1 MAFKHSIKQK
11 DNLTERL
18 FLCTAI
24 PFDMTMEAIYIIPT
38 KLTFLANNAT
48 LPVKGL
54 PRQEKVWSLSKQGG
68 LCSSCIFTVGTLTMS
83 TQTRVMVNNFRF
95 LPVFIFS
102 VKCNAMNNFLSLLGF
117 EISWNLFHD
126 ISRKENHSKRVNF
139 SLFAS
144 SRIWWKLT
152 N

>member
-38 KLTFLANNAT
+38 KLAFFIANNAT

-54 PRQEKVWSLSKQGG
+54 PRQEKV
-68 LCSSCIFTVGTLTMS
+68 
-83 TQTRVMVNNFRF
+83 
-95 LPVFIFS
+95 
-102 VKCNAMNNFLSLLGF
+102 
-117 EISWNLFHD
+117 
-126 ISRKENHSKRVNF
+126 
-139 SLFAS
+139 
-144 SRIWWKLT
+144 
-152 N
+152 